1 MFEHVMNIVNRH
13 RKAKISKENN
23 LEVWREKKEDLQER
37 IDHDDVK
44 QGISKFLSS
53 FLSESVCHKAELEL
67 EQD

>member
-1 MFEHVMNIVNRH
+1 MSVVNRH

-44 QGISKFLSS
+44 QGISNFLSS
-53 FLSESVCHKAELEL
+53 FLSESVRHKAELEL